1 MFLFDEEEYNSMA
14 ARIKVIGVGGGGCN
28 AINNMIHSDVE
39 GVEFIAAN
47 SDIQALNLS
56 KSSQKLQLGA
66 KLTRGLGAGGRP
78 QIGREA
84 ALESVDVIREMLTD
98 VDMVF
103 VTSGMGG
110 GTGTGAAPVIA
121 NIAKEM
127 GILTVGVVTKPFDFE
142 GPRRIKQAEEGLDE
156 LKKGCHSVII
166 IPNQK
171 LLDVVERGTPL
182 TESFLVID
190 DVLRQAVQGISD
202 LITTPGLM
210 NVDFADVRAV
220 MSYMGRS
227 VMGMGIARGE
237 NRAIEAAQI
246 AISSPLLEESSI
258 EGASGVLLNVT
269 GGKNLSIHEVSE
281 ASSIIQQS
289 VDTDAN
295 IIFGAVISEQLPDDE
310 VRVTVIATGFEEVER
325 RNEIKAEIETQQEEA
340 VQIKIEA
347 PVEEEIDPVITE
359 TISVPQ
365 QTSRDKVAHLRKV
378 LRDERPETTAKYGE
392 DLWDIPTFLRNQVD

>member
-1 MFLFDEEEYNSMA
+1 MFLFDEEDQNSRA

-28 AINNMIHSDVE
+28 AINNMIHSDVV
-39 GVEFIAAN
+39 GVDFIAAN
-47 SDIQALNLS
+47 TDIQALNLS
-56 KSSQKLQLGA
+56 KSAQKIQLGV

-84 ALESVDVIREMLTD
+84 ALESVDLVREMLTD

-121 NIAKEM
+121 SIAKEM

-142 GPRRIKQAEEGLDE
+142 GPRRVRQAEDGLKE

-166 IPNQK
+166 IPNQR
-171 LLDVVERGTPL
+171 LLDVVEKGTPL
-182 TESFLVID
+182 VESFLVID

-220 MSYMGRS
+220 MSHMGRS
-227 VMGMGIARGE
+227 VMGMGIAKGE
-237 NRAIEAAQI
+237 NRAIEAAKI
-246 AISSPLLEESSI
+246 AISSPLLEDSSV
-258 EGASGVLLNVT
+258 EGARGVLLNVT
-269 GGKNLSIHEVSE
+269 GGRDLSIHEVSE
-281 ASSIIQQS
+281 ASSIIQKI
-289 VDTDAN
+289 VHMDAN
-295 IIFGAVISEQLPDDE
+295 IIFGAVISENIPADE
-310 VRVTVIATGFEEVER
+310 VRVTVIATGFEEIQLE
-325 RNEIKAEIETQQEEA
+325 EHPQEEPR
-340 VQIKIEA
+340 KEM
-347 PVEEEIDPVITE
+347 PEVEEKPM
-359 TISVPQ
+359 
-365 QTSRDKVAHLRKV
+365 QTSREKVAHLRKV
-378 LRDERPETTAKYGE
+378 LREERQEPSQFGE